1 MSKFAVVKAAGKQ
14 YLVKKDDEIVVDNL
28 KTKEAAN
35 IELETLAIFDTNK
48 ERVILGTP
56 LLKEKIKAK
65 ISMNLKGDKITVAKF
80 RAKVRYRKTKG
91 FRPTLTKIR
100 ILDIS

>member
-1 MSKFAVVKAAGKQ
+1 MPKFAVVAAGGKQ

-35 IELETLAIFDTNK
+35 VELETLAIFDTDK
-48 ERVILGTP
+48 EKILLGAP

-65 ISMNLKGDKITVAKF
+65 ILQNLRGDKIRVAKF
-80 RAKVRYRKTKG
+80 RAKVRYRKTQG
-91 FRPTLTKIR
+91 FRPTLTKIK
-100 ILDIS
+100 ILDIV

>member
-1 MSKFAVVKAAGKQ
+1 MPKFAVVKAAGKQ

-28 KTKEAAN
+28 KTKETAN
-35 IELETLAIFDTNK
+35 VELETLAIFDTDK
-48 ERVILGTP
+48 EKIVLGTP

-65 ISMNLKGDKITVAKF
+65 ILKNLRGDKIKVAKF

-91 FRPTLTKIR
+91 FRPTLTKIK
-100 ILDIS
+100 ILNIV